1 MKNLVY
7 ILLALLLLA
16 GCGGQAATETTAA
29 RSTAAE
35 DVLAQRR
42 QLALE
47 HMRGELSFYWTCDVP
62 LPYYRGRTGIL
73 EITYQPGRI
82 YRGIPYGGSGGT
94 KASFLRYGQGADE
107 RGVHAL
113 SGFAVNEETGEA
125 SVLQLGSDCSTSVFN
140 AWNQVA
146 NSIRGDKR
154 STKYMTENNGY
165 LRVGS
170 YESDPDENAETIR
183 TCKANGEEVMYA
195 AYSLLQPADAV
206 VHNNGGIGHAM
217 MITQVSVA
225 TGKNGQILGNTSFV
239 TIMDQTSGNQTKE
252 VSLFDETIGA
262 EVYPIGNLEK
272 VYTFAQLYE
281 KGYLPITCKELID
294 PSPVSEALGLT
305 TTPQNGDDLAAVLQ
319 ANTLESSRAINL
331 ITLTVTDRDGNAV
344 AKCDHVPKGSNA
356 NTFALSRFLTEPSH
370 LFKGDLLTDS
380 LPAGSYTLRCEVL
393 TVTGKTQAWTWEITE
408 K

>member
-1 MKNLVY
+1 MKKLVC
-7 ILLALLLLA
+7 ILIALLLLA
-16 GCGGQAATETTAA
+16 GCGGQAAAETTAA
-29 RSTAAE
+29 QSTAAE

-82 YRGIPYGGSGGT
+82 YRGIPYTGSGGT

-170 YESDPDENAETIR
+170 YESDPDENSETIR

-206 VHNNGGIGHAM
+206 VHNNDGSGHAM

-281 KGYLPITCKELID
+281 KGYLPITCRELID
-294 PSPVSEALGLT
+294 PAPVTETLELIAAGQTEESLAGVLG
-305 TTPQNGDDLAAVLQ
+305 AR
-319 ANTLESSRAINL
+319 TLESSRAIAL
-331 ITLTVTDRDGNAV
+331 ITLTVADGDGNAV
-344 AKCDHVPKGSNA
+344 LECSHVPAGANA
-356 NTFALSRFLTEPSH
+356 NTFPLALFLTEPAH
-370 LFKGDLLTDS
+370 LFKGTLETAD
-380 LPAGSYTLRCEVL
+380 LPAGAYELSCTVL
-393 TVTGKTQAWTWEITE
+393 TVTGKTETWQVAFRVG
-408 K
+408 